1 MNKLPAGFIGWPRRA
16 GRSDPGSWKT
26 DLLCLL
32 VPAFLLIVA
41 GFGLR
46 NPWPAD
52 EPRFVL
58 IARDMVASGQWLFPQ
73 VGGDLYQD
81 KPPLYFWLLAIALST
96 GASLRHVFL
105 LPSLIAAL
113 GTVALTYDLGRRL
126 WSRETG
132 LIAGLLLTC
141 TLQFLIQA
149 RSAQIDM
156 TLLCLTTA
164 GLHGIARHLLL
175 GPDWRAYA
183 FGGFAAGLGVITKGT
198 GFLPLLLPLVFFV
211 LARAGF
217 PRPALQPA
225 GWRWAL
231 APAAALLAIACWLIP
246 MLVAV
251 ALSGDPT
258 LASYRDEI
266 LFSQTVER
274 YADPR
279 GHHQPWYFF
288 LLMVIPGLWLPGTA
302 LLPWLV
308 PGWVAAWRQRDPRP
322 WMLICWAMLVVLFFS
337 LSPGKRGI
345 YMLPALPAF
354 VLAAAPVLCET
365 WQERGMQRTGYL
377 LALLISITT
386 GAAALYLGVLN
397 PGLMVELREQLGIT
411 SPAPLVAIAL
421 AAGGTTLVLG
431 VRRGLLAWPAAIFV
445 VVAIQGYWINPI
457 IDGVRSG
464 RNLARRVEAA
474 IPAGIELGL
483 VDYPESLL
491 LQLHRPTTNFGHRR
505 AREGDQELWDAA
517 LWLASDSGRLL
528 LVDAARRARCLAKA
542 PAIALG
548 AAARRDW
555 FLISGPPDRD
565 CAVRGR
571 AGSARS
577 YRPPRAV
584 MHLDISP
591 AASTR
596 RHGLDMS

>member
-1 MNKLPAGFIGWPRRA
+1 MIRPAVGSFGFPRQP
-16 GRSDPGSWKT
+16 GRSDPGSWRT
-26 DLLCLL
+26 DLLYLL
-32 VPAFLLIVA
+32 LPAFLLIAA

-46 NPWPAD
+46 DPWPAD

-58 IARDMVASGQWLFPQ
+58 IARDMAASGQWLFPQ
-73 VGGDLYQD
+73 VGGDFYQD

-96 GASLRHVFL
+96 GASPRHVFL

-132 LIAGLLLTC
+132 LIAGLLLIF

-198 GFLPLLLPLVFFV
+198 GFLPLLLPLVLFV

-217 PRPALQPA
+217 PRPAPQPA
-225 GWRWAL
+225 SWRFAL
-231 APAAALLAIACWLIP
+231 APAAALLATACWLIP

-251 ALSGDPT
+251 ALSGDPA

-266 LFSQTVER
+266 LFLQTVER

-288 LLMVIPGLWLPGTA
+288 FLMVIPGLWLPGTA

-322 WMLICWAMLVVLFFS
+322 WLLLGWAMLVVLFFS

-345 YMLPALPAF
+345 YVLPALPAF
-354 VLAAAPVLCET
+354 VLAAAPVLREM
-365 WQERGMQRTGYL
+365 WHERRVQRTGYF
-377 LALLISITT
+377 LALLIAMAA
-386 GAAALYLGVLN
+386 GAAALYLGMLD
-397 PGLMVELREQLGIT
+397 PGRMVELREQLGTT
-411 SPAPLVAIAL
+411 SLAPLVAIAL
-421 AAGGTTLVLG
+421 AAGGTTLILG
-431 VRRGLLAWPAAIFV
+431 IRRSLLAWPVAIAIFLGV
-445 VVAIQGYWINPI
+445 QGYWINPI
-457 IDGVRSG
+457 IDKVRSG
-464 RNLARRVEAA
+464 RDLAIRLEAV
-474 IPAGIELGL
+474 IPPGAELGL
-483 VDYPESLL
+483 VDYPEALL
-491 LQLHRPTTNFGHRR
+491 LQLGRPTVNFGHRR
-505 AREGDQELWDAA
+505 AREGDQELADAT
-517 LWLASDSGRLL
+517 LWLESGRGRLL
-528 LVDAARRARCLAKA
+528 LVSGTHRSRCLKGAGAISLGSAAHRDWYVVSGPLADPSCARRGRVGAARL
-542 PAIALG
+542 
-548 AAARRDW
+548 
-555 FLISGPPDRD
+555 
-565 CAVRGR
+565 
-571 AGSARS
+571 
-577 YRPPRAV
+577 YRPP
-584 MHLDISP
+584 HFE
-591 AASTR
+591 
-596 RHGLDMS
+596 